1 MAVFFLIS
9 NVPWC
14 LEKLHVFLAPIA
26 AFRSCLFSF
35 EVTRSLE
42 EFAFISLSPHL
53 PVTPLHSWLTFSV
66 FIITLCFIL
75 GVVNIHPTPGLF
87 IPISYYLSLF
97 PSLATSSCGHT
108 PEPVVTN
115 NYYFSHFS
123 IWIPSLHLLLSYR
136 WLTQY

>member
-1 MAVFFLIS
+1 MSL
-9 NVPWC
+9 
-14 LEKLHVFLAPIA
+14 LL
-26 AFRSCLFSF
+26 RSY
-35 EVTRSLE
+35 RSLE
-42 EFAFISLSPHL
+42 AFAFISPSPHL

-66 FIITLCFIL
+66 FIIIFCVIL

-115 NYYFSHFS
+115 NYYFWVQYLGSHSPPTTVLQMAPTVLMPHNKWDGKHCCCSCFS
-123 IWIPSLHLLLSYR
+123 LL
-136 WLTQY
+136 